1 MNHHA
6 ASDPLVSCSALNF
19 LRQYAISTE
28 SDQILNRRLLA
39 GIKVGIAAF
48 PFDAKVMDVVCG
60 ALEVQ
65 WFLCRCR

>member
-19 LRQYAISTE
+19 VRLFAIPSE
-28 SDQILNRRLLA
+28 SERILNRRLLA

-48 PFDAKVMDVVCG
+48 PFDAKVKNVVCG
-60 ALEVQ
+60 A
-65 WFLCRCR
+65 